1 MSFITMLVKV
11 VDNFVHREESC
22 PLVLDRSW
30 RRCRPVNVPNLGRP
44 CLVRRVSR
52 GKEPDL

>member
-44 CLVRRVSR
+44 CRVSR